1 MEKITMLYTY
11 TCNEKECERDMKKI
25 DRIIE
30 DMFFETEK
38 TDALKYFENSELNE
52 MMHEKLSDDD
62 FMDFEEKINEF
73 ACNLAQYWYMQGF
86 YASREILNGILGHD
100 ENEKARTL

>member
-1 MEKITMLYTY
+1 MEKITILYTY
-11 TCNEKECERDMKKI
+11 TCNEKECEREMKKI

-30 DMFFETEK
+30 ELFFETEK

-73 ACNLAQYWYMQGF
+73 ACNLAKYWYMQGF
-86 YASREILNGILGHD
+86 NASREILNEILRYD